1 MKTEFIT
8 IASSLPRLGDSF
20 KIAEPPIS
28 RLQLEKR
35 LKLLPEEYAGLLFKL
50 ELLVWHSWF
59 KPQYSVLELKKR
71 YNEVHKTESVFIKD
85 LVDWYLNLRSLIAA
99 LRLRLVQ
106 QEAPKQPKEEWI
118 STHNHQIIQHW
129 QEPDFGLKA
138 LYPWL
143 STINNAL
150 AQKDSAAVEEFVL
163 THIWQHLIC
172 QERGHYFDFE
182 NLVIYLLR
190 WDLIQYWSQFNK
202 EKVLQAIDD
211 LCDALIDSKGIE

>member
-28 RLQLEKR
+28 KLQLEKR
-35 LKLLPEEYAGLLFKL
+35 LKLLPAAYASLLFKL

-59 KPQYSVLELKKR
+59 KPKYSVLELR
-71 YNEVHKTESVFIKD
+71 TLYHEVHKTDVVLIKD
-85 LVDWYLNLRSLIAA
+85 LVDWFLNLRSLIAA
-99 LRLRLVQ
+99 LRLRQVQ

-118 STHNHQIIQHW
+118 STHNQQIIQHW

-143 STINNAL
+143 STINNVL
-150 AQKDSAAVEEFVL
+150 AQKDSAAIEEFVL
-163 THIWQHLIC
+163 THIWQYLSC
-172 QERGHYFDFE
+172 QELGHYFDFE
-182 NLVIYLLR
+182 HLVIYLLR

-202 EKVLQAIDD
+202 GTVLQAIDD
-211 LCDALIDSKGIE
+211 LCNILIDSKGIE